1 MGKKLGLKIKQL
13 RSEYTF
19 NTGEKLTQKDLADKL
34 NISRSY
40 LGDIESGRSSA
51 SDELIYKLSE
61 IFGVADSELFKC
73 KFDDD
78 INNNSTELNELDN
91 NAFAISEKKERD
103 YSISTKEQENIGDE
117 AKKIIEEL
125 SMSFSKNKDLL
136 GEDDYFAVE
145 NAIRT
150 TLEAIKIK
158 NKKKFTP
165 KKYK

>member
-13 RSEYTF
+13 RSEYSF
-19 NTGEKLTQKDLADKL
+19 NTGNRITQKDLADKL
-34 NISRSY
+34 GISRSY

-51 SDELIYKLSE
+51 SDELIYKLSDF
-61 IFGVADSELFKC
+61 FGIDNSILFNC
-73 KFDDD
+73 KSDDD
-78 INNNSTELNELDN
+78 ISTTEENKSELQLQSTDET
-91 NAFAISEKKERD
+91 KKERD
-103 YSISTKEQENIGDE
+103 YSLSVKEQVDIDDE

-125 SMSFSKNKDLL
+125 SMSFSKDKDSLS
-136 GEDDYFAVE
+136 EEDYFAVE

-165 KKYK
+165 KKYR